1 MLSEERIRLMTKA
14 AEFEQKEGRDAF
26 KANDYFR
33 GDYVSFYMVKAAISA
48 TLGFIVMVGLWLLY
62 RLEELLAGL
71 HTLDVQVF
79 LTGIVKWY
87 LLFII
92 VFEIVVFWAYN
103 TKYTKMRQLMKDY
116 SMQLKEIGQLYERED
131 KRLDDHETIGGP
143 DNDDYTV

>member
-33 GDYVSFYMVKAAISA
+33 GDYVSFYMVKAAISGSC
-48 TLGFIVMVGLWLLY
+48 GFVIMVGLWLLY

-71 HTLDVQVF
+71 HTLDLQSF
-79 LTGIVKWY
+79 IMDMAKWY

-92 VFEIVVFWAYN
+92 VFEAVVFWAYN
-103 TKYTKMRQLMKDY
+103 TKYTRMKQLMKEY
-116 SMQLKEIGQLYERED
+116 HMQLKEIGQLYEKEE
-131 KRLDDHETIGGP
+131 KRLDGHDSIGGP
-143 DNDDYTV
+143 DDDDYIV

>member
-14 AEFEQKEGRDAF
+14 AEFEEREGRDAF

-33 GDYVSFYMVKAAISA
+33 GDYVSFHMVKAAISGSC
-48 TLGFIVMVGLWLLY
+48 GFIVMIGLWMLY

-79 LTGIVKWY
+79 ITGIVKWY

-92 VFEIVVFWAYN
+92 VFELIVFIAYN
-103 TKYTKMRQLMKDY
+103 TKYTRMKHLMKDY
-116 SMQLKEIGQLYERED
+116 HAQLKAIGQLYEKEE
-131 KRLDDHETIGGP
+131 KRLDDHDSIGGSE
-143 DNDDYTV
+143 DDDYIV